1 MCKKEVRST
10 FTRHLKKFSI
20 EIHWKEASNRNSKSH
35 KCRKKIEGCAIV
47 NDLLVNGLESKL
59 KLLQSMVNAYSISA
73 LPANESVS
81 NDFTFSMSDFD
92 PLPTFNPVDDF
103 DGIGQPNAPSDVGH
117 GLDNISTSSLILGSF
132 VNANNPHHQ
141 SYQNPN
147 ISANVDEQDF
157 MNDNNAVATSLFIKK

>member
-1 MCKKEVRST
+1 
-10 FTRHLKKFSI
+10 
-20 EIHWKEASNRNSKSH
+20 
-35 KCRKKIEGCAIV
+35 
-47 NDLLVNGLESKL
+47 
-59 KLLQSMVNAYSISA
+59 MVNAYSISA

-117 GLDNISTSSLILGSF
+117 GLDNISTSSLILGSCT
-132 VNANNPHHQ
+132 NGNNPHHQ

-147 ISANVDEQDF
+147 ISANVDKQDF
-157 MNDNNAVATSLFIKK
+157 MNDNNAVATSLLALNLSKVEKK